1 MHKHYKSRNKFF
13 FKISRGSLGELM
25 SGRGASVAL
34 TPDSVFVRMVARA
47 KEHGYTHA
55 GEGCEPGKCSSA
67 RHVPVQIRENVVT
80 GERRLAWMLEKPQ
93 WKKSEYKVVKRF
105 TCFYSC
111 QKFHLHHCSAGTCD
125 SAERGHVVESATGD
139 KVCGVSGRVLEVGT
153 TYDWKER
160 KKGAYTARTVRR
172 PDPNFSLS
180 QSDIAQHNANDW
192 KMMRTAASVVHDC
205 LFSKL
210 RHELFANTRRT
221 RKRTLES
228 KVVQYAK
235 RCKRQRKFVY
245 VAEFNKIAIESG
257 FFSNANYETI
267 SRAQDPKNTT
277 RALAPLLVSLFKTLN
292 GNKPTPLF
300 KSFPVFAV
308 SALYTTMRGVNVH
321 GVQVIPAIKNV
332 DKLLPHPNAI
342 EGFFRFLWAFY
353 SDAHPTQ
360 RNFLTKTQNTMKAA
374 LCKLT
379 NAEEARLFCRHSEA
393 VAEDLRQK
401 YYDLVEKDLN
411 RY

>member
-1 MHKHYKSRNKFF
+1 MMSSR
-13 FKISRGSLGELM
+13 STAE
-25 SGRGASVAL
+25 AL
-34 TPDSVFVRMVARA
+34 TPASVFERMVARA
-47 KEHGYTHA
+47 KKMGYAHA
-55 GEGCEPGKCSSA
+55 GDGCVPGKCGSA
-67 RHVPVQIRENVVT
+67 RHVPVQIREHVAT
-80 GERRLAWMLEKPQ
+80 GERRHAWMLEKPSWRKQ
-93 WKKSEYKVVKRF
+93 EYRVVQRF
-105 TCFYSC
+105 NCFYSC
-111 QKFHLHHCSAGTCD
+111 QKFHLHHCSECTCD

-172 PDPNFSLS
+172 PDPNFSLPG
-180 QSDIAQHNANDW
+180 SDIAQHNANDW

-210 RHELFANTRRT
+210 RQELFANTRRT
-221 RKRTLES
+221 RKRMLES

-235 RCKRQRKFVY
+235 RCKRQHKFVY
-245 VAEFNKIAIESG
+245 VAHFNKIAIESG

-267 SRAQDPKNTT
+267 SRAQDPKTTT
-277 RALAPLLVSLFKTLN
+277 RALAPQLVSLFKTLN
-292 GNKPTPLF
+292 GRKSTPLF

-321 GVQVIPAIKNV
+321 GVQVIKAIKNV

-360 RNFLTKTQNTMKAA
+360 RNFLTKTQNIMKAA
-374 LCKLT
+374 LCKLEDADDARDFCRRT
-379 NAEEARLFCRHSEA
+379 EALAEE
-393 VAEDLRQK
+393 LRQK